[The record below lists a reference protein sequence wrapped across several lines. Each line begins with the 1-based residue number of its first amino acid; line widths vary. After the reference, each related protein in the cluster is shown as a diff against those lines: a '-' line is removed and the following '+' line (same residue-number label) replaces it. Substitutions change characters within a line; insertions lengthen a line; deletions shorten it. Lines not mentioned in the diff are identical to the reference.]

1 MTRILISIHTSAD
14 IYYLYNLP
22 LNDLSSLYPFHIT
35 FYSIDLL
42 AVSSLEFHRC
52 LLTNLTIDD
61 LYIYIYKSSMFVLCF
76 FFFFYSTP
84 SLAFDV
90 VASLLTEER
99 LKRIIN

>member
-14 IYYLYNLP
+14 IYYLYDLP
-22 LNDLSSLYPFHIT
+22 LNDLSSLHPFHIT
-35 FYSIDLL
+35 FYGIDLL

-61 LYIYIYKSSMFVLCF
+61 LYIYI
-76 FFFFYSTP
+76 FFFYFTP
-84 SLAFDV
+84 WLAFDV
-90 VASLLTEER
+90 VDSLLTEER